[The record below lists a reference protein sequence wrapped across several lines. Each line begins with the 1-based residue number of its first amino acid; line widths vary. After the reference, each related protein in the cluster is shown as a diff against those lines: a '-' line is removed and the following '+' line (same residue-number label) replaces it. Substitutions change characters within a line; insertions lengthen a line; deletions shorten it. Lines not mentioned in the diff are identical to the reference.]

1 MDETIVD
8 SSVNVE
14 KPITIYE
21 ENQPAIA
28 MSKNPQFHGRSKH
41 IDIKYHFVRDPVEKK
56 AVTVL
61 YCPTGTMLADLFT
74 KGIPKEQFK
83 KLHDLTGVKIKL

>member
-1 MDETIVD
+1 
-8 SSVNVE
+8 
-14 KPITIYE
+14 
-21 ENQPAIA
+21 

-41 IDIKYHFVRDPVEKK
+41 IDIKYYFVRDQVEKK

-61 YCPTGTMLADLFT
+61 YSMLAELFT

-83 KLHDLTGVKIKL
+83 KLRDLTGVKIKL